1 MTVLSFLWDML
12 IVAGIIV
19 LLFIGVY
26 LILMI
31 ISGIKDTL
39 IDLEWIHPKYDD
51 DEEEDDE

>member
-1 MTVLSFLWDML
+1 MTVLPFLWDIL
-12 IVAGIIV
+12 VVAGIIV